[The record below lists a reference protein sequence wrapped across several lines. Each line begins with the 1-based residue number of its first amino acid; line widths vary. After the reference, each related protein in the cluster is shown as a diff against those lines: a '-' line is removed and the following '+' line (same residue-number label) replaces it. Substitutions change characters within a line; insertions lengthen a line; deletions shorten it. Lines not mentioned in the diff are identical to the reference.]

1 MPGHGRSAPAV
12 DRDRFHLMRK
22 MLRCRDGW
30 RFRHGENPGA
40 EAPDFDD
47 AGWEPVVV
55 PHDWAIRGP
64 FGKLN
69 DAQFTRIVNDGEA
82 VVSGHFGRTGG
93 LPHVGHGTYR
103 LRFDVDAGAAGKHFF
118 FVFDGVMSHSS
129 VFINGHPAGGR
140 PYGYSSFA
148 VDATPWIVPGGGN
161 LLCVRAENLPSQSR
175 WYPGAGI
182 IRDVHL
188 ITADPLHVAP
198 WGLWIRTAAIRRRRA
213 ELTIGVTASASF
225 DSFDYAITDAAGREM
240 VRGRMSG
247 GAVATAGIE
256 PFAAWD
262 LDAPHLYTATVTLRN
277 GRGEATDTVSQRF
290 GIREMRFDAECGMR
304 LNGRPVVFKGVC
316 QHHDLG
322 PLGAAFSMPAARR
335 QLEILRSVGVNAIRT
350 AHNPPAPGLLD
361 LCDEMGFLVIDEAF
375 DCWQI
380 AKVENDYHLHFD
392 AWAERDLVD
401 LVVRDRNHPCVVLWS
416 IGNEMLEQNT
426 DGGWRVA
433 ARLRDIVH
441 RTDPDRPVTAGL
453 SFGDAALDKG
463 MAAEID
469 VPGFNYKPR
478 RYQEYHERLPGRPI
492 YGSETASVVSSRGEY
507 AFPVEERLVTRPSLQ
522 MSSYDVEY
530 PSWAT
535 SIEEEFTFQDRH
547 PWIMGEFV
555 WSGFDYLGEPSPYN
569 HHWPAHASYFGIF
582 DLCGLPKNRAYL
594 YKSRWTRE
602 PVLHLLPHWNWPNRA
617 GLATPVHC
625 YTSHE
630 TVELFLNGVSQGVR
644 SKQGAYRL
652 VWNDVVYAPGELR
665 AVARA
670 AGGSVLQEVVVRTTG
685 APAAIRLEPEQ
696 SEIPADGESLFFV
709 RVALVDARGDLHPT
723 ASDRVAFKVDGPAD
737 IAAVANGD
745 STSLETFDQNHVRVF
760 NGQALVVLRSHAGS
774 TGTVVL
780 SAAAEHLSPASVK
793 LRAVARA

>member
-1 MPGHGRSAPAV
+1 
-12 DRDRFHLMRK
+12 MRK
-22 MLRCRDGW
+22 SVRCRDGW
-30 RFRHGENPGA
+30 RFRRGGNPGA
-40 EAPDFDD
+40 EAPGFDD
-47 AGWEPVVV
+47 AGWESVVV

-64 FGKLN
+64 FGKFE
-69 DAQFTRIVNDGEA
+69 DAQFTRIVNDGE
-82 VVSGHFGRTGG
+82 VMSSGHYGRTGG
-93 LPHVGHGTYR
+93 LPHVGQGTYR
-103 LRFDVDAGAAGKHFF
+103 RQLHVDAAEAGKRFYL
-118 FVFDGVMSHSS
+118 VFEGVMSHSA
-129 VFINGHPAGGR
+129 VYINGHLAGGR

-148 VDATPWIVPGGGN
+148 VEATPWIMPGGKN
-161 LLCVRAENLPSQSR
+161 LLCVRAENLPAQSR

-182 IRDVHL
+182 IRDVHF
-188 ITADPLHVAP
+188 IAVDPLHVVP
-198 WGLWIRTAAIRRRRA
+198 WGLWVRTAAIRGQRA
-213 ELTIGVTASASF
+213 DLALGVTASGPVEA
-225 DSFDYAITDAAGREM
+225 FDYAIADAAGRE
-240 VRGRMSG
+240 VARGRASG
-247 GAVATAGIE
+247 GAVATVGLE
-256 PFAAWD
+256 TFAAWD
-262 LDAPHLYTATVTLRN
+262 IETPHLYTATVTLRN
-277 GRGEATDTVSQRF
+277 GRGEATDTVRQRF
-290 GIREMRFDAECGMR
+290 GIREIRFDAARGMS
-304 LNGRPVVFKGVC
+304 LNGRPIVFRGVC

-322 PLGAAFSMPAARR
+322 PLGAAFSLSAARR
-335 QLEILRSVGVNAIRT
+335 QLSILRSIGVNAIRT

-361 LCDEMGFLVIDEAF
+361 LCDEMGFLVLDEAF

-380 AKVENDYHLHFD
+380 AKVENDYHRHFND
-392 AWAERDLVD
+392 WAERDLVD

-426 DGGWRVA
+426 DEGWRVA

-453 SFGDAALDKG
+453 SFGDAAIDKG

-478 RYQEYHERLPGRPI
+478 RYQEYHDRLPGRPI

-507 AFPVEERLVTRPSLQ
+507 AFPVVDRLALRPSLQ

-535 SIEEEFTFQDRH
+535 SIEEEFMYQDRH

-582 DLCGLPKNRAYL
+582 DLCGLPKDRAYL
-594 YKSRWTRE
+594 YKSRWTKE

-630 TVELFLNGVSQGVR
+630 TVELYLNGVSQGMR
-644 SKQGAYRL
+644 SRRGAYRL

-670 AGGSVLQEVVVRTTG
+670 ADGSILQEAVVRTTG
-685 APAAIRLEPEQ
+685 EPAAIRLDPEQ
-696 SEIPADGESLFFV
+696 TEISADGESLAFI
-709 RVALVDARGDLHPT
+709 RVLLVDPRGDVHPT
-723 ASDRVAFKVDGPAD
+723 ASHRVAFTVEGPAD
-737 IAAVANGD
+737 LAAVANGD
-745 STSLETFDQNHVRVF
+745 STSLETFDQDHIRVF
-760 NGQALVVLRSHAGS
+760 NGQALVVLRSRVGAA
-774 TGTVVL
+774 GTVRL
-780 SAAAEHLSPASVK
+780 AAAADHLVSASVT
-793 LRAVARA
+793 LRMAAVS